1 MVGQELD
8 EQKEDLLVR
17 EDVHRAGT
25 LDHEFLEP
33 GLFQLFLAYSAIGGD
48 CVGAEKRAVEGHSG
62 KRSFRQ
68 ERHPPSTPSGQARSG
83 AHPTPRQISS
93 DFAIPTRQLPLDIAN
108 LSLDRTRPNNN
119 HPSNPFPCKHRKQ
132 QLRPPQQQQTVR
144 FGAGLHG

>member
-1 MVGQELD
+1 M
-8 EQKEDLLVR
+8 R

-68 ERHPPSTPSGQARSG
+68 EKASPVNSLRAGKVGGSPHASPNILGLRHTHSTTTSG
-83 AHPTPRQISS
+83 H
-93 DFAIPTRQLPLDIAN
+93 RQLIPGQDK
-108 LSLDRTRPNNN
+108 T
-119 HPSNPFPCKHRKQ
+119 KQ
-132 QLRPPQQQQTVR
+132 QPPQQPLSLQAPANNNYAHHSSNKLSGSAQ
-144 FGAGLHG
+144 GLHG

>member
-1 MVGQELD
+1 
-8 EQKEDLLVR
+8 VR

-68 ERHPPSTPSGQARSG
+68 EKASPVNSLRAGKVGGSPHASPNILGLRHTHSTTTSG
-83 AHPTPRQISS
+83 H
-93 DFAIPTRQLPLDIAN
+93 RQLIPGQDN
-108 LSLDRTRPNNN
+108 TNNN
-119 HPSNPFPCKHRKQ
+119 HPNNPFPCKH
-132 QLRPPQQQQTVR
+132 PQTTTTPTTAATNCPVR
-144 FGAGLHG
+144 RRSARVR